1 MEGPGWSASIYDY
14 STNQAGGG
22 RLQFPESPMSLFGPM
37 STRQIERLEK
47 IQAKGR
53 KHYIFYTGI
62 LGWGMSVFLL
72 TTF

>member
-1 MEGPGWSASIYDY
+1 
-14 STNQAGGG
+14 
-22 RLQFPESPMSLFGPM
+22 MSLFGPM